1 MVLTHVAF
9 AGVTDVCIVQLT
21 KKGASHS
28 ISSSCKYHYMSM
40 IYGMVA
46 KCTKHSPCTNVTI
59 HCPLCLPAL
68 SGQPQTIWKY
78 NVMYHLAENHVNIS
92 TSDTLPKILGELL
105 VDAFI
110 SLEEER
116 LMGIDPD
123 LTEEFREENR
133 IPDTDGIQELREE
146 LKRARAESTI
156 SVDGRKRHR

>member
-1 MVLTHVAF
+1 
-9 AGVTDVCIVQLT
+9 
-21 KKGASHS
+21 
-28 ISSSCKYHYMSM
+28 
-40 IYGMVA
+40 
-46 KCTKHSPCTNVTI
+46 
-59 HCPLCLPAL
+59 
-68 SGQPQTIWKY
+68 
-78 NVMYHLAENHVNIS
+78 MYHLAENHVNIG